1 VFGLS
6 VAQLK
11 TQQLQKTSLF
21 WGGGVLTHLRN
32 KVRLFWAIMRA
43 ATNAG
48 ELDELPDFIWWSI
61 LSVDGGS

>member
-11 TQQLQKTSLF
+11 TQPLQEASLF
-21 WGGGVLTHLRN
+21 WGGGALTHLRN

-43 ATNAG
+43 ATNSG

-61 LSVDGGS
+61 RSGDGG